1 MQSWC
6 KASNRKNVSLA
17 VAVCGLGLLD
27 CNFLHHSKDPSRTTY
42 ASIFQ
47 IRRSGKL
54 GILQIPGPKQSP
66 EALKTLN
73 LKSSQALQNP
83 FQPLSRPPQ
92 KKPVI
97 LCRPG
102 SGTPLKFKSPNITC
116 RTLMQTASLSE
127 QKPNLLRNPK
137 PSTPDPKSPKVTN
150 ALKRLSTL

>member
-6 KASNRKNVSLA
+6 KASNRKTVSLA

-42 ASIFQ
+42 ASIFPNPTV
-47 IRRSGKL
+47 REAWNFANTRA
-54 GILQIPGPKQSP
+54 QSP

-92 KKPVI
+92 KPVI

-102 SGTPLKFKSPNITC
+102 SGTPLIFKSPNITC